1 MRFLSLINASLLM
14 ALKLQH
20 SNRPTTFI
28 QLNVSSSLVLT
39 SMHQRETGNHAK
51 LSSPPKRQLLHTS
64 IENLTIVSNRSLRSL
79 GIPLKR
85 ALGVSMLKLLSKL
98 FNKKLVTSSV
108 PIDTNVSDNEI
119 WEVLPPSGQATL
131 SHKKENLSNFLK
143 FITSHLNKSES
154 QRLTKAAVKASNE

>member
-1 MRFLSLINASLLM
+1 MRFLSLINASLLR

-20 SNRPTTFI
+20 SNRLTTFI

-51 LSSPPKRQLLHTS
+51 LSSTPKRQLLHTS

-119 WEVLPPSGQATL
+119 WEVLPPLWSGNIVTQ
-131 SHKKENLSNFLK
+131 KGK
-143 FITSHLNKSES
+143 FK
-154 QRLTKAAVKASNE
+154 

>member
-20 SNRPTTFI
+20 SNRLTTFI

-51 LSSPPKRQLLHTS
+51 LSSTPKRQLLHTS

-108 PIDTNVSDNEI
+108 PIDTNVSDNEV
-119 WEVLPPSGQATL
+119 WEVLPPPLWS
-131 SHKKENLSNFLK
+131 SNIVTQKGK
-143 FITSHLNKSES
+143 FK
-154 QRLTKAAVKASNE
+154 